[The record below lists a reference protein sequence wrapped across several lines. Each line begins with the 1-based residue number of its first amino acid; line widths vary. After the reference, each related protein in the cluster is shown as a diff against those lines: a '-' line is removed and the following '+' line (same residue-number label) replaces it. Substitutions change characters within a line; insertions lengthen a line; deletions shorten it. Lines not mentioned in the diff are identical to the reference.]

1 MADDADRT
9 FEPTDQR
16 REQFRKDGR
25 FAQAKDIGGIAAT
38 VGVLGALTAGKEK
51 LGHAMEVLFHRTLG
65 DLGSFDHPEAV
76 RGATFAV
83 FEELAPIL
91 LSATVL
97 AVLASGVQTKFRP
110 NLDAISWKL
119 ERLNPMQR
127 IGRLFAFKKN
137 AVGLLMSLGRAALVA
152 GIAYQAVKRE
162 LPMLLGMSRA
172 SLGEGAG
179 VMAGT
184 VSHVASASL
193 LVLFLLAGAD
203 YAYSWFTLQQD
214 LKMTFQERKDEHR
227 QSEGDAKTKHKIK
240 AKGRALS
247 KKRAMNAVKNADV
260 IVTNP
265 THYAV
270 ALRYG
275 AKDAAPMVLAKGTDE
290 QALEIRAEARKHGIP
305 ILENRPLA
313 RALYAEVPVGRPI
326 PQAHFAAVAKILA
339 FVFRLKKKGA
349 FD

>member
-9 FEPTDQR
+9 YEATDQR

-38 VGVLGALTAGKEK
+38 IGVLGAIAAGKEK
-51 LGHAMEVLFHRTLG
+51 LGHALQVLFHRTLG
-65 DLGSFDHPEAV
+65 DLGSFEHPEAV
-76 RGATFAV
+76 RGATMAV

-91 LSATVL
+91 LSATVF
-97 AVLASGVQTKFRP
+97 AVLASGAQTRFKP
-110 NLDAISWKL
+110 NLEAISWKL
-119 ERLNPMQR
+119 DRLNPAGGF
-127 IGRLFAFKKN
+127 GRLFAWKKN
-137 AVGLLMSLGRAALVA
+137 AVTLLISLARAALVA
-152 GIAYQAVKRE
+152 AIAHQALKRE
-162 LPMLLGMSRA
+162 LPMLLGISRA
-172 SLGEGAG
+172 SLSEGTEVMTSTVAHVGE
-179 VMAGT
+179 
-184 VSHVASASL
+184 ASV

-203 YAYSWFTLQQD
+203 YAYSWFTLQKD
-214 LKMTFQERKDEHR
+214 LKMTFQERKDEAR
-227 QSEGDAKTKHKIK
+227 QSEGDQKTKGKMK

-247 KKRAMNAVKNADV
+247 KRRAMNAVKNADV

-275 AKDAAPMVLAKGTDE
+275 AKDAAPVVLAKGVDE
-290 QALEIRAEARKHGIP
+290 VALEIRMEARKHGIP

-313 RALYAEVPVGRPI
+313 RALYAEVVVGRPI

-339 FVFRLKKKGA
+339 FVFRLKKRGA
-349 FD
+349 FG